1 MSAADRIVLPFDPL
15 GLERHLREVLPDLE
29 GAMAI
34 DPIAGGQSN
43 PTYRLRFA
51 DRSVVLRKQPP
62 GELLPSAHAVD
73 REHRIQ
79 SALQASAVPV
89 PAMLH
94 WCEDRAVVGTPFYV
108 MEWLDGRVFHDSTL
122 PDVAPAERAAMYD
135 SMNATMAALHTADWR
150 ALGLEGFGR
159 QGGYF
164 TRQIK
169 RWARQYEASR
179 TQDIA
184 EIEQLIAWLP
194 AHLPE
199 DDETAVCHGD
209 FRIGNLM
216 FDRTE
221 PRVIAVLDWELAT
234 LGHPLAD
241 VAFNCI
247 LYHSTAEEYGGVRGL
262 DLERLGIPDQSAY
275 LQAYYERT
283 GRTEPVTPWHLAFAL
298 FRFAVIF
305 EGIADRVARG
315 NAAAGEDAAKVAH
328 LSRSFARRAVELARI

>member
-1 MSAADRIVLPFDPL
+1 MGESDQVAVPFEAAV
-15 GLERHLREVLPDLE
+15 LERHLKRAMPDLD
-29 GAMAI
+29 GSMTI
-34 DPIAGGQSN
+34 RPIAGGQSN
-43 PTYRLRFA
+43 PTYRLDFG

-62 GELLPSAHAVD
+62 GELLPSAHAID

-79 SALQASAVPV
+79 SALQGSGVPV

-94 WCEDRAVVGTPFYV
+94 WCDDRSVVGTPFYV
-108 MEWLDGRVFHDSTL
+108 MEWLDGRVFHDSAL
-122 PDVAPAERAAMYD
+122 PGVSAEDRAAMYD

-159 QGGYF
+159 EGGYF
-164 TRQIK
+164 ARQIK
-169 RWARQYEASR
+169 RWTRQYEASR

-184 EIEQLIAWLP
+184 EIEALIAWLP

-199 DDETAVCHGD
+199 DGETAICHGD
-209 FRIGNLM
+209 YRVGNLM
-216 FDRTE
+216 FHPTE

-247 LYHSTAEEYGGVRGL
+247 LYQSTAEEYGGVRGL
-262 DLERLGIPDQSAY
+262 DLERMGIPRQEDY
-275 LQAYYERT
+275 LASYDRRT
-283 GRTEPVTPWHLAFAL
+283 DRTDPVTPWHLAFAL

-315 NAAAGEDAAKVAH
+315 NAAAGDDAAKVAH
-328 LSRSFARRAVELARI
+328 LSRSFARRAVELAGL